1 MNIFGT
7 NAINLY
13 NVKVHQYKTNMVDRI
28 QTARNHHGIS
38 FRFNGYSRFLCEDY
52 EPMDAYSGTIMFIP
66 EGLEY
71 THQSIKPSDIIA
83 IHFNANELHNCPP
96 FMLNPLD
103 SRNFK
108 HLFNQLYYAWNENP
122 EPSNVSVMAITYK
135 ILELI
140 INDGDAQLLGIGS
153 RILLKAIKYMHQK
166 FSSSDLTVNECAEAA
181 GISEIYLRKLFKEK
195 MKTSPSKYLCDF
207 RIANA
212 KNLLSSGYYSIMETA
227 VRSGFSCP
235 SYFCKIFKKY
245 TGVSPLVYGR
255 QLLFI
260 V

>member
-7 NAINLY
+7 NTINLQ
-13 NVKVHQYKTNMVDRI
+13 NVIVHQFKTNRIDRK
-28 QTARNHHGIS
+28 QTGRSHHGLS
-38 FRFNGYSRFLCEDY
+38 FRFNGYSRFLCEKYD
-52 EPMDAYSGTIMFIP
+52 PMEANSGAIIFIP

-71 THQSIKPSDIIA
+71 THQSIEPSEIIA
-83 IHFNANELHNCPP
+83 IHFNASELHNCPP

-103 SRNFK
+103 SRNFR
-108 HLFNQLYYAWNENP
+108 HLFNQLYYSWSENP

-135 ILELI
+135 ILELM
-140 INDGDAQLLGIGS
+140 INDSNAQLMGVS
-153 RILLKAIKYMHQK
+153 SQVLLKAIKYMHQK
-166 FSSSDLTVNECAEAA
+166 FSSSDLSINECAEAA
-181 GISEIYLRKLFKEK
+181 GISEIYLRKLFKQK
-195 MKTSPSKYLCDF
+195 LKTSPSRYLCDF

-245 TGVSPLVYGR
+245 AGVSPLTYIR
-255 QLLFI
+255 QQS
-260 V
+260 